1 MSTKP
6 LKAAAKSGVTHLKT
20 GVAGQ
25 PNPLPALSAAG
36 DGAAQPKA
44 GRKAQPNDLESG
56 AAGAQRATPPKTGKA
71 VRLRGLEF
79 PGCKPVYMTREDI
92 ANFEGRL
99 EFWDADASTAWV
111 CEPNSPYHERP
122 SRKLVGLAERIA
134 LARGSSISSYGHMD
148 LLLRDRLGHARRIMQ
163 ADESLYL
170 HPAKARLPGIS
181 AMVVGEDDFPDV
193 VLEVD
198 HSTDVRRGKLKL
210 YESWGFPE
218 IWVEVPEQ
226 RAPSRPRSRLPGL
239 TIHVLEDGAYQVS
252 PQSRAFPGWMAEEI
266 HAALNEAELST
277 ETVVVLER
285 VGAALGTREG
295 TGPSDD
301 LQMRRHLRQGVEKG
315 RIEGLAA
322 AVRQILKARGI
333 PVSEHF
339 PTDAPWFA
347 EVTEEVAINAALTC
361 GSEEDF
367 GVRLRDASS

>member
-1 MSTKP
+1 M
-6 LKAAAKSGVTHLKT
+6 
-20 GVAGQ
+20 
-25 PNPLPALSAAG
+25 
-36 DGAAQPKA
+36 
-44 GRKAQPNDLESG
+44 
-56 AAGAQRATPPKTGKA
+56 
-71 VRLRGLEF
+71 RLRGLEF

-99 EFWDADASTAWV
+99 EFWDADASTAWI
-111 CEPNSPYHERP
+111 CEPTSPYHERP

-239 TIHVLEDGAYQVS
+239 TIHLLEGDAYQVS
-252 PQSRAFPGWMAEEI
+252 PESRAFPGWKAEEI
-266 HAALNEAELST
+266 HAALNEAELSAQ
-277 ETVVVLER
+277 TVAVLER
-285 VGAALGTREG
+285 VGAALGAREG
-295 TGPSDD
+295 TGPDDD
-301 LQMRRHLRQGVEKG
+301 LQMRAHLRQALERGRSEGKAKG
-315 RIEGLAA
+315 RAEAEAKGRAEGEAQGRSESLAK
-322 AVRQILKARGI
+322 AVRQILTTRGI
-333 PVSEHF
+333 EFSEEFPANAPGFAKASEEAAVSAALECNSEANF
-339 PTDAPWFA
+339 S
-347 EVTEEVAINAALTC
+347 VRINA
-361 GSEEDF
+361 GN
-367 GVRLRDASS
+367 

>member
-6 LKAAAKSGVTHLKT
+6 LKAAAKSGATHLKT
-20 GVAGQ
+20 GIAGQ

-92 ANFEGRL
+92 ADFEGRL
-99 EFWDADASTAWV
+99 EFWDADASTAWI

-239 TIHVLEDGAYQVS
+239 TIHVLEDGAYRVS
-252 PQSRAFPGWMAEEI
+252 PESRAFSGWKAEEI

-285 VGAALGTREG
+285 VGATLGTREG
-295 TGPSDD
+295 TGPGDD
-301 LQMRRHLRQGVEKG
+301 LQMRRHLRQG

-333 PVSEHF
+333 PVSERF
-339 PTDAPWFA
+339 PTDVPWFA
-347 EVTEEVAINAALTC
+347 EVTEEVAINAALAC

-367 GVRLRDASS
+367 GMRLRDASS